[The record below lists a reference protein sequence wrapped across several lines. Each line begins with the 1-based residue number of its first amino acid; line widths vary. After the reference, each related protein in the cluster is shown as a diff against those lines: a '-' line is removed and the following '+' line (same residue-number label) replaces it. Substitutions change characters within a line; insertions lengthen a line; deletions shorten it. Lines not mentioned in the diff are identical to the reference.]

1 MRLDP
6 LALRQFRELH
16 YSLLNVSQGWF
27 LEPRILTHLLF
38 TPSCN
43 NIQTN
48 CLICLQPCSRH
59 RDSAI
64 NQTKIRSLEEVIA
77 SWISRLPSPPLPW
90 PSSGS
95 RFHWDTIPP
104 ALSQMS
110 VSLDIKE
117 ARTFSCPSGLACEFK
132 PDPLFDTTN
141 GPSWSFHKHLP
152 APDYLRYSA
161 RSRRQC

>member
-43 NIQTN
+43 NVQTN
-48 CLICLQPCSRH
+48 CLLCLQPCSRH

-64 NQTKIRSLEEVIA
+64 NQTKICSLEEVIA

-95 RFHWDTIPP
+95 RFHSDTIPL
-104 ALSQMS
+104 ALSQAGLS
-110 VSLDIKE
+110 QFPLTLRKQGLFHVLLDLLVSSSQTHCLTPRMVLHGRSINTCQH
-117 ARTFSCPSGLACEFK
+117 RTI
-132 PDPLFDTTN
+132 
-141 GPSWSFHKHLP
+141 
-152 APDYLRYSA
+152 
-161 RSRRQC
+161 